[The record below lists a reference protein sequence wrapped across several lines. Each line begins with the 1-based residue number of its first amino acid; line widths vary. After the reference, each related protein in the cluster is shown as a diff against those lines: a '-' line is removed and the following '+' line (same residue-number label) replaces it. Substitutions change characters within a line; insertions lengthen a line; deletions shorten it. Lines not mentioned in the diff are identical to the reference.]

1 MTIDEDKSASITTV
15 AGAQFKID
23 DGGISK
29 VAVSPLTGRRLH
41 EVTDGADPV
50 DMTTSTGTGVKN
62 DFQGK
67 NGPPGTGKPFT
78 ESDPVLA
85 SVSEGFA
92 PVSSGTKKTGGKVK
106 KAFGGR

>member
-41 EVTDGADPV
+41 QVRLPV
-50 DMTTSTGTGVKN
+50 PCSASLGV
-62 DFQGK
+62 
-67 NGPPGTGKPFT
+67 
-78 ESDPVLA
+78 
-85 SVSEGFA
+85 
-92 PVSSGTKKTGGKVK
+92 GGSC
-106 KAFGGR
+106 